1 MTQPAHA
8 NVGVSGLA
16 IANTSRRRRRCRS
29 EATAAPP
36 SAKVERFSVDCAAR
50 AKAIVDGLL
59 RAEAYVHSKTQEW
72 IEAINDQL
80 MGQLRAVY
88 GDTNK
93 LIVNTL
99 ILQVRRP
106 PRTRTAH
113 NCLLF
118 SRRRCY

>member
-1 MTQPAHA
+1 M
-8 NVGVSGLA
+8 
-16 IANTSRRRRRCRS
+16 
-29 EATAAPP
+29 
-36 SAKVERFSVDCAAR
+36 DCAAR
-50 AKAIVDGLL
+50 AKAVVDGLL

-99 ILQVRRP
+99 ILQVGRP
-106 PRTRTAH
+106 HPHALHTIVR
-113 NCLLF
+113 F
-118 SRRRCY
+118 SVVVAVIDTQRLMAAARE